1 MSMLWHST
9 KSEPGLAFHLDYNF
23 DWQATDL
30 RIAKTFD
37 GQRRVGK
44 IEFVE
49 TDPSSRSEPTLRVL
63 DGEVGNDLQHL
74 FNALWEFGFRP
85 PERARKDDILSAKD
99 DHLDDLRKI
108 LFNQLLI
115 TEN

>member
-1 MSMLWHST
+1 MLWHPT
-9 KSEPGLAFHLDYNF
+9 QVEHGLSFHLDNNF
-23 DWQATDL
+23 ACQTVDL
-30 RIAKTFD
+30 RIAKTCD

-49 TDPSSRSEPTLRVL
+49 IDPANITEPTLQL
-63 DGEVGNDLQHL
+63 GHSGSDLQYL

-85 PERARKDDILSAKD
+85 PERTRKDDILSAKD
-99 DHLDDLRKI
+99 DHLGDLRKI
-108 LFNQLLI
+108 LFNQLSI

>member
-1 MSMLWHST
+1 MSMLWHPT
-9 KSEPGLAFHLDYNF
+9 QVEHGLSFHLDNNF
-23 DWQATDL
+23 VCQTVDL
-30 RIAKTFD
+30 RIAKTSA
-37 GQRRVGK
+37 GQRQIGK

-49 TDPSSRSEPTLRVL
+49 TAPESRSEPTLQL
-63 DGEVGNDLQHL
+63 DNSGDNLQYL
-74 FNALWEFGFRP
+74 FNALWEFGLRP

-108 LFNQLLI
+108 LFNQFSI

>member
-1 MSMLWHST
+1 MWHPT
-9 KSEPGLAFHLDYNF
+9 QVENGLSFHLDNNF
-23 DWQATDL
+23 ACQTVDL
-30 RIAKTFD
+30 RIARTSA

-49 TDPSSRSEPTLRVL
+49 TTPGSESEPTLQI
-63 DGEVGNDLQHL
+63 GHSGSDLQHL

-85 PERARKDDILSAKD
+85 PERTRKDDILSAKD
-99 DHLDDLRKI
+99 DHLDDLRKV
-108 LFNQLLI
+108 LFNQLSI

>member
-1 MSMLWHST
+1 MNMFCHPTQVEHTLS
-9 KSEPGLAFHLDYNF
+9 FHLDNNF
-23 DWQATDL
+23 NCQTVDL
-30 RIAKTFD
+30 RITKTSD
-37 GQRRVGK
+37 GQRRIGK

-49 TDPSSRSEPTLRVL
+49 INPADRSEPTLQI
-63 DGEVGNDLQHL
+63 DNSGSDLQYL

-108 LFNQLLI
+108 LFNQLSI

>member
-1 MSMLWHST
+1 MLWHPT
-9 KSEPGLAFHLDYNF
+9 RVEPGLSFHLDSNF
-23 DWQATDL
+23 TCQTADL
-30 RIAKTFD
+30 RIAKTCD

-49 TDPSSRSEPTLRVL
+49 TDPANISEPTLQI
-63 DGEVGNDLQHL
+63 GHSGNDLQHL

-108 LFNQLLI
+108 LFNQFSI